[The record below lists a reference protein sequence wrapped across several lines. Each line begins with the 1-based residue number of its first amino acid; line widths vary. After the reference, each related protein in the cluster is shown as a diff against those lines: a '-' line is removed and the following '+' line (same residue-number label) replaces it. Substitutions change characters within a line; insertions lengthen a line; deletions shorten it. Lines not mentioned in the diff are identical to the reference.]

1 MEVEWKIEF
10 QLYNQIIIYVK
21 RVDRT
26 YFVTL
31 NTLNSLSARRAD
43 NPKLLAR
50 SWKLTQNT
58 SNTDP
63 NITIVSNLNNNNM
76 QINHISIYMYIY
88 IMQHVKIVPT
98 ANYEK
103 TYLLKDELK
112 NVAGPNAYA
121 LIAISNMKA
130 HKNTNSA

>member
-1 MEVEWKIEF
+1 
-10 QLYNQIIIYVK
+10 
-21 RVDRT
+21 
-26 YFVTL
+26 
-31 NTLNSLSARRAD
+31 
-43 NPKLLAR
+43 
-50 SWKLTQNT
+50 
-58 SNTDP
+58 
-63 NITIVSNLNNNNM
+63 
-76 QINHISIYMYIY
+76 MYI
-88 IMQHVKIVPT
+88 KIVPT

>member
-1 MEVEWKIEF
+1 M
-10 QLYNQIIIYVK
+10 IYVK

-63 NITIVSNLNNNNM
+63 NITIVSNLNNNKM
-76 QINHISIYMYIY
+76 HINHGKFIYKHTYI
-88 IMQHVKIVPT
+88 
-98 ANYEK
+98 
-103 TYLLKDELK
+103 
-112 NVAGPNAYA
+112 
-121 LIAISNMKA
+121 
-130 HKNTNSA
+130 